1 MPRQV
6 ELVPIHGHATP
17 RPDPRADVVF
27 VHGLMG
33 DPLTTW
39 TAKAADGTPCS
50 WPQWIADDFPEVAVW
65 SVGYPTT
72 VSKWIGRSMPLSETA
87 IDIADLLLTKPVG
100 VDRPMIFVG
109 HSLGGLVIKKMILDS
124 ASDSRPRNKP
134 LANNTRAI
142 MFLATPHTG
151 SDLPALG
158 TFLET
163 LAETLLSAGAGAA
176 IGVPPGI
183 GAFVAKMFGRRS
195 TTMSELESN
204 APMLRDLNVRFRQ
217 YVESRRDANP
227 IAISVYYET
236 QPTWGRQVVTESSA
250 DPGLPT
256 ADLVPLLANHIDI
269 CKFAEKGDAARPYLR
284 LSQLLASI
292 MTMPSSPVRPLP
304 AAVLPGASMQTATS
318 LRPEAAGE
326 LADAAIAGPRPATL
340 AVAEC
345 GLDDPGARV
354 IVVACVV
361 TDEPEELVTALE
373 DMRTSAVRDPLT
385 PEAAKRMARTADL
398 LTLFDAAALRPR
410 LLDRLATIPF
420 SGYVYFGE
428 RASLGHV
435 STEEVRRRF
444 LVQPLA
450 DRMRKKSRLI
460 ATAQGNRADLPT
472 SLAIATRQVSAEQ
485 HRVLPAIELGST
497 KERRSRVLADF
508 ALFVA
513 SVATRYLAAPQDAE
527 AVVLYE
533 HLRTRL
539 LFVKNVATNEVHTRD
554 RNPLR

>member
-1 MPRQV
+1 MPRQAQ
-6 ELVPIHGHATP
+6 LVPIHSHATP

-39 TAKAADGTPCS
+39 TARAADGTPCS

-87 IDIADLLLTKPVG
+87 INIADLLLTKPVG

-151 SDLPALG
+151 SDVPALAK
-158 TFLET
+158 FLKALTESV
-163 LAETLLSAGAGAA
+163 LSAGAGAML
-176 IGVPPGI
+176 GVPSGI
-183 GAFVAKMFGRRS
+183 GAFVAKMFGRRKS
-195 TTMSELESN
+195 TTMDELQRDAS
-204 APMLRDLNVRFRQ
+204 MLRDLNSRFRQ

-236 QPTWGRQVVTESSA
+236 QPTGGLQVVTESSA
-250 DPGLPT
+250 DPGIPT
-256 ADLVPLLANHIDI
+256 ADLVPLMANHIEI

-284 LSQLLASI
+284 LAQLLPSI
-292 MTMPSSPVRPLP
+292 ISMSGPPVRPLP
-304 AAVLPGASMQTATS
+304 AAALPGDGTQTAPS
-318 LRPEAAGE
+318 IRPEPAGE

-361 TDEPEELVTALE
+361 TDEPEELVAALE

-385 PEAAKRMARTADL
+385 PEAAKRTARTADL
-398 LTLFDAAALRPR
+398 LTLFDIAALRPR

-420 SGYVYFGE
+420 SGYLYFGE
-428 RASLGHV
+428 RASLGNV
-435 STEEVRRRF
+435 PAEEVRRRF

-472 SLAIATRQVSAEQ
+472 SLAIAARQVSAEQ
-485 HRVLPAIELGST
+485 QRVLPAIELGSAN
-497 KERRSRVLADF
+497 R
-508 ALFVA
+508 
-513 SVATRYLAAPQDAE
+513 APQQSARRFCTVRCVSRDAPSGAAE
-527 AVVLYE
+527 G
-533 HLRTRL
+533 
-539 LFVKNVATNEVHTRD
+539 
-554 RNPLR
+554 

>member
-1 MPRQV
+1 MHQAADRPR
-6 ELVPIHGHATP
+6 
-17 RPDPRADVVF
+17 PRADVVF

-33 DPLTTW
+33 GALTTW
-39 TAKAADGTPCS
+39 TAEAANGKPSSC
-50 WPQWIADDFPEVAVW
+50 WPQWIADDFPEVSVW

-72 VSKWIGRSMPLSETA
+72 VSEWVGRSMPLSDFA
-87 IDIADLLLTKPVG
+87 VDIKDLLLLKQVG
-100 VDRPMIFVG
+100 VDRPLVFVG
-109 HSLGGLVIKKMILDS
+109 HSLGGLLIKKIILDS
-124 ASDSRPRNKP
+124 ASDSRPRDKP
-134 LANNTRAI
+134 LADNTRAI

-151 SDLPALG
+151 SDLPALAK
-158 TFLET
+158 FLEA
-163 LAETLLSAGAGAA
+163 LAENVLSAGAGAVV
-176 IGVPPGI
+176 GVPSGI
-183 GAFVAKMFGRRS
+183 AAFVAKMFGRRKS
-195 TTMSELESN
+195 TTMSELQRD
-204 APMLRDLNVRFRQ
+204 APALRDLNSRFRQ
-217 YVESRRDANP
+217 YVELRRDANP

-236 QPTWGRQVVTESSA
+236 QPTWGLQVVTESSA

-256 ADLVPLLANHIDI
+256 ADLVPLLANHIEI

-284 LSQLLASI
+284 LSQLLSSI
-292 MTMPSSPVRPLP
+292 ISTSSPPVRPLP
-304 AAVLPGASMQTATS
+304 AASAGDSTQTAAS
-318 LRPEAAGE
+318 IRPEPAGE
-326 LADAAIAGPRPATL
+326 PPDAAIAGPRPATL

-361 TDEPEELVTALE
+361 TDEPEELVKALE
-373 DMRTSAVRDPLT
+373 EMRMSAARDPLT
-385 PEAAKRMARTADL
+385 PEAAKRAARTADL
-398 LTLFDAAALRPR
+398 TTLFAAAALRPR

-450 DRMRKKSRLI
+450 DRMRKKSRFI
-460 ATAQGNRADLPT
+460 ATAHGNRADLPT
-472 SLAIATRQVSAEQ
+472 SLAIAAKQVSAEQ
-485 HRVLPAIELGST
+485 HRVLPAVELGSA

-508 ALFVA
+508 ALFVG
-513 SVATRYLAAPQDAE
+513 SVATRHLSAPQDEDAI
-527 AVVLYE
+527 VLYE

-554 RNPLR
+554 RNPLG